1 MVTATIDK
9 REAILQATLDLVS
22 ERGFHGAPMSMIA
35 KEAGVSAGIIY
46 HYFENK
52 DELITELY
60 KELKRD
66 LAQAVLANYS
76 NDLPLYERFRLFWLN
91 AVLYYIGHPK
101 ETAFMEQFA
110 NSPYLQ
116 PGIEEMSEE
125 YFRPVMEFMTHALRE
140 GVIKPLPPQMLSAF
154 TLEIAISLA
163 KKDANGILPLDEDAL
178 EMAMNACWDAIKR

>member
-1 MVTATIDK
+1 MITVTTDK
-9 REAILQATLDLVS
+9 REAILRATLNLVS

-60 KELKRD
+60 KELKRN

-140 GVIKPLPPQMLSAF
+140 GVITPLPPQMLSAF